1 MISFFFQWRGLMG
14 KNIRSTQKWMLLVTL
29 VAGITFLHYSTD
41 QGQYYFHAFY
51 GELYFVPIALAVF
64 WFRLHGALIVSITIS
79 ACYLPFVFRH
89 WEHFS
94 PNDLDKIL
102 SLLLYN
108 GLAVLAGLL
117 KERETAAH
125 KKLLQVETL
134 AVMGRSLAAVAHD
147 MRTPLV
153 IIGSCA
159 RRIVSK
165 LGEKDP
171 ARTKLE
177 LIIKETDK
185 MERMTTNMLDFSK
198 PLTLNLVRGKF
209 ETSVQGS
216 LAQLREVSRRKNV
229 VVEYSCNADVMD
241 ISADTLRL
249 EQVIDNL
256 VVNAIEASPEGGI
269 VSVNL
274 YQSNEGDPILDVTDN
289 GCGISFEARH
299 EVLNPFFTTKKEG
312 TGLGLPIVKKIVD
325 AHGWSLQILDNYS
338 CGTIFRIIMKKS
350 NLH

>member
-1 MISFFFQWRGLMG
+1 MG
-14 KNIRSTQKWMLLVTL
+14 ANIRSAQKWMLLAML

-51 GELYFVPIALAVF
+51 GELYFLPIALAAF

-79 ACYLPFVFRH
+79 ACYLPFIFRH
-89 WEHFS
+89 WQNFS
-94 PNDLDKIL
+94 PNDLDKVL

-108 GLAVLAGLL
+108 GLAVLAGVL
-117 KERETAAH
+117 KGRETAAQ

-134 AVMGRSLAAVAHD
+134 AVMGRSLAAAAHD

-153 IIGSCA
+153 VIGSCA
-159 RRIVSK
+159 RRIVKK
-165 LGEKDP
+165 LGDKDP
-171 ARTKLE
+171 AHTKLA

-185 MERMTTNMLDFSK
+185 MESMTTNMLDFSK

-209 ETSVQGS
+209 DTTVQDS
-216 LAQLREVSRRKNV
+216 LAKLKEASSRKNV
-229 VVEYSCNADVMD
+229 VLEYRCNPDVVD
-241 ISADTLRL
+241 ISIDTLRL
-249 EQVIDNL
+249 EQVVGNL
-256 VVNAIEASPEGGI
+256 VVNAIQASPEGGT
-269 VSVNL
+269 VAVNL
-274 YQSNEGDPILDVTDN
+274 YQSRAGDPILEVVDN
-289 GCGISFEARH
+289 GCGIPFEERQ

-338 CGTIFRIIMKKS
+338 CGTTFRISMKES

>member
-1 MISFFFQWRGLMG
+1 M
-14 KNIRSTQKWMLLVTL
+14 L

-51 GELYFVPIALAVF
+51 GELYFVPITLAAF
-64 WFRLHGALIVSITIS
+64 WFRLYGALIVSITIS

-89 WEHFS
+89 WEQFS

-108 GLAVLAGLL
+108 GLAVVVGVL
-117 KERETAAH
+117 KDRETAAH

-134 AVMGRSLAAVAHD
+134 AVMGRSLAAAAHD
-147 MRTPLV
+147 MKTPLV
-153 IIGSCA
+153 LIGSCA

-165 LGEKDP
+165 LDDKDP
-171 ARTKLE
+171 AQTKLA

-185 MERMTTNMLDFSK
+185 MESMTTNMLDFSK

-209 ETSVQGS
+209 DTSVQDS
-216 LAQLREVSRRKNV
+216 LAQLKDVFSRKNV
-229 VVEYSCNADVMD
+229 VLEYSCNADVMD
-241 ISADTLRL
+241 ISVDTLRL
-249 EQVIDNL
+249 EQVIGNL
-256 VVNAIEASPEGGI
+256 VVNAIEASPEGGT
-269 VSVNL
+269 VAVNL
-274 YQSNEGDPILDVTDN
+274 YQSSEGDPILDVADN
-289 GCGISFEARH
+289 GCGITFEERH

-325 AHGWSLQILDNYS
+325 AHGWSLQILDNSS
-338 CGTIFRIIMKKS
+338 CGTTFRIIMNKS

>member
-1 MISFFFQWRGLMG
+1 MEKSGCRSLMG
-14 KNIRSTQKWMLLVTL
+14 GRIRLTQKWIFLAMLI
-29 VAGITFLHYSTD
+29 AGITFLHYSTD
-41 QGQYYFHAFY
+41 RSQYYFHAFY
-51 GELYFVPIALAVF
+51 GELYFVPIALAAF
-64 WFRLHGALIVSITIS
+64 WFRLRGALIVSITIS
-79 ACYLPFVFRH
+79 VCYLPFIFRH
-89 WEHFS
+89 WENFS

-108 GLAVLAGLL
+108 SLALLAGVM
-117 KERETAAH
+117 KDKETAAH

-134 AVMGRSLAAVAHD
+134 AVMGRSLAAAAHD
-147 MRTPLV
+147 MKTPLM

-159 RRIVSK
+159 RRIKPK
-165 LGEKDP
+165 LTDNDP
-171 ARTKLE
+171 AQTKLA

-209 ETSVQGS
+209 GTSVQDCVAKLKEFS
-216 LAQLREVSRRKNV
+216 NRKNV
-229 VVEYSCNADVMD
+229 VLEYSCHPDVVD
-241 ISADTLRL
+241 ISFDTLRL
-249 EQVIDNL
+249 EQVIGNL
-256 VVNAIEASPEGGI
+256 VVNAIEASPEEGT
-269 VSVNL
+269 VAVNL
-274 YQSNEGDPILDVTDN
+274 YQSDEGETILDVADN
-289 GCGISFEARH
+289 GCGITFDEMH

-312 TGLGLPIVKKIVD
+312 TGLGLPIVKKIID